1 MSFGS
6 INDGDNDTPMAEI
19 NVTPLVDV
27 MLVLLIVFMV
37 TMPVLTHSIPLN
49 LPTAAE
55 KQQEPQKEQV
65 KEPLRLSITADGK
78 YYIGSNKEE
87 EITPEALSQRL
98 KAALAKDPETVLAIA
113 ADKVSEHEDLTKVLA
128 AAQEAG
134 LTKVGFVTETPAVL
148 PAK

>member
-6 INDGDNDTPMAEI
+6 MNDGGNDTPMAEI

-55 KQQEPQKEQV
+55 QQQEPLKDQM
-65 KEPLRLSITADGK
+65 KEPLRR
-78 YYIGSNKEE
+78 
-87 EITPEALSQRL
+87 ALLPMVNSTL
-98 KAALAKDPETVLAIA
+98 VP
-113 ADKVSEHEDLTKVLA
+113 TKKKKSPQMPWVNA
-128 AAQEAG
+128 
-134 LTKVGFVTETPAVL
+134 
-148 PAK
+148 

>member
-6 INDGDNDTPMAEI
+6 MNDGGNDTPMAEI
-19 NVTPLVDV
+19 NVTQLVDV

-55 KQQEPQKEQV
+55 QQQEPLKDQP

-78 YYIGSNKEE
+78 YYIGANKEE
-87 EITPEALSQRL
+87 EITPDALGQRL

-113 ADKVSEHEDLTKVLA
+113 ADKVSEHEALTRVLA

-148 PAK
+148 PAQ

>member
-6 INDGDNDTPMAEI
+6 MNDGGNDTPMAEI

-55 KQQEPQKEQV
+55 QQQEPLKDQP

-78 YYIGSNKEE
+78 YYIGANKEE
-87 EITPEALSQRL
+87 EITPDALGQRL
-98 KAALAKDPETVLAIA
+98 KAALA
-113 ADKVSEHEDLTKVLA
+113 ADKVSEHEALTKVLA

-148 PAK
+148 PAQ

>member
-1 MSFGS
+1 M
-6 INDGDNDTPMAEI
+6 
-19 NVTPLVDV
+19 
-27 MLVLLIVFMV
+27 
-37 TMPVLTHSIPLN
+37 
-49 LPTAAE
+49 
-55 KQQEPQKEQV
+55 

-78 YYIGSNKEE
+78 YYIGANKEE

-113 ADKVSEHEDLTKVLA
+113 ADKVSEHEALTKVLS